1 MPMPQNKPAYNKPA
15 PMPMP
20 PQTKPIYGKPA
31 PMPPVQNKPIYGKP
45 APSRPGKPAKG
56 AMEQM
61 PIVRNDM
68 GGNGFTPY
76 AAGKKHYGTG
86 RGAPNVGATGNM
98 AGYAKRDGKAAA
110 RREALMRR
118 TGGM

>member
-1 MPMPQNKPAYNKPA
+1 MPQNKPAYNKPA

-20 PQTKPIYGKPA
+20 PQTKPIYGKP
-31 PMPPVQNKPIYGKP
+31 V
-45 APSRPGKPAKG
+45 PSRPGKPIKG
-56 AMEQM
+56 NLEQM
-61 PIVRNDM
+61 PVVRNDM

-98 AGYAKRDGKAAA
+98 SGYAMRDGKAAA
-110 RREALMRR
+110 RRQALARVVWEKCKNA
-118 TGGM
+118 